1 MKISDLTESSPENL
15 VGSFS
20 DDLVHSKAWLCN
32 KLKQIQNKF
41 NSPFST
47 ITVLGSWYGN
57 IGLFLDKE
65 NIEFDNL
72 ILLDI
77 DENALKIGANVLGN
91 LDRYKIL
98 PLVRDA
104 NQHHYQDLPDQ
115 CVINTSTNDMPN
127 NGWYD
132 KIPGGTMVA
141 LQARNKLQSVPV
153 LTETLEDFDMLF
165 PMQKVF
171 IRDKHYLSDPEIDY
185 FRFMKI
191 GIK

>member
-1 MKISDLTESSPENL
+1 MKSFELFESSPENL

-20 DDLVHSKAWLCN
+20 DDLVHSKAWLCK
-32 KLKQIQNKF
+32 KLKQIQNKY
-41 NSPFST
+41 NLPFTT

-57 IGLFLDKE
+57 LGLFLDKE
-65 NIEFDNL
+65 KIKFDNL
-72 ILLDI
+72 LLLDL
-77 DENALKIGANVLGN
+77 DENAIKISLNVLGN

-104 NQHHYQDLPDQ
+104 NQHYYNEIPNQ
-115 CVINTSTNDMPN
+115 CVINTSTNDMFN
-127 NGWYD
+127 KGWFD
-132 KIPGGTMVA
+132 RIPDGTVVA

-153 LTETLEDFDMLF
+153 VTDTMEDFDSLY
-165 PMQKVF
+165 PMQTVF
-171 IRDKHYLSDPEIDY
+171 VRDQHYLSDPEIDY

>member
-1 MKISDLTESSPENL
+1 MKSSELFESSPENL

-20 DDLVHSKAWLCN
+20 DDLVHSKDWLCK
-32 KLKQIQNKF
+32 KLKQIQNKY
-41 NSPFST
+41 NLPFTT

-57 IGLFLDKE
+57 LGLFLDKE
-65 NIEFDNL
+65 KIKFDNL
-72 ILLDI
+72 LLLDL
-77 DENALKIGANVLGN
+77 DENALKISLNVLGN

-104 NQHHYQDLPDQ
+104 NQHYYNEMPNQ
-115 CVINTSTNDMPN
+115 CVINTSTNDMFN
-127 NGWYD
+127 KGWFD
-132 KIPGGTMVA
+132 RIPDGTVVA

-153 LTETLEDFDMLF
+153 VTDTMEDFDSLY
-165 PMQKVF
+165 PMQTVF
-171 IRDKHYLSDPEIDY
+171 VRDQHYLSDPEIDY